1 MSRIVVLNVDD
12 DDVTLMLHKML
23 VKATGFCDEVE
34 NFISGESALEYLQGD
49 SFSVESNYIIL
60 LDINMP
66 GMSGWDFLERI
77 EHINGLKAYVALVT
91 SSIDSRDQEKAKNY
105 QKVIDFFI
113 KPLNKNHLLSFFQKV
128 KLLLEQQ

>member
-23 VKATGFCDEVE
+23 VKATGFCNEVE
-34 NFISGESALEYLQGD
+34 NFISGESALEYLQ
-49 SFSVESNYIIL
+49 SATFSPENCYIIL

-66 GMSGWDFLERI
+66 GISGWDFLDRI
-77 EHINGLKAYVALVT
+77 EYIHGLKAYVALVT

-105 QKVIDFFI
+105 QKVIDFFY
-113 KPLNKNHLLSFFQKV
+113 
-128 KLLLEQQ
+128 